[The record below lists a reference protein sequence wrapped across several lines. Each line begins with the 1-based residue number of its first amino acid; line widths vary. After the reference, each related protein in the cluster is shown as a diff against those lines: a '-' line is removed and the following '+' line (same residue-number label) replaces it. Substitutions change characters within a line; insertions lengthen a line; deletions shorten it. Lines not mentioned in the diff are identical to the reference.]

1 VKVTLSF
8 NKKMSNKDIRKY
20 KKEIIKNN
28 NKVLF
33 MLKFIL
39 SLLMAAI
46 STFIFLIYDI
56 LGIPWFVGLGSVVGF
71 IVLIKLDEK

>member
-1 VKVTLSF
+1 
-8 NKKMSNKDIRKY
+8 MSNKDIRKY